1 MEAAGDG
8 SSQLT
13 GEHICLGRAIM
24 QDLVPCQ
31 PAVERKSECVLR
43 MRMCVTERDC
53 VCVCVCAH
61 SYSCSLGCLKDR
73 KPQSEQ

>member
-53 VCVCVCAH
+53 VCVCVCTF
-61 SYSCSLGCLKDR
+61 LLVFTGLLKR
-73 KPQSEQ
+73 QKATI